1 MKFIVLQKNL
11 AKSLS
16 QISRIATSKTTL
28 PILNN
33 VLIEAE
39 KNLLKLSTTNLEIG
53 ITSQIRAKI
62 EKEGKI
68 TLPCQ
73 ILTNFIDLID
83 EELIE
88 VELEDSEVNFKSKNS
103 FTKIKGI
110 SAEEFPI
117 IPQIEKENC
126 FKIKADILKTAL
138 DKVIF
143 AVSPAETRIEISGV
157 LFSFNSPEE
166 NFLTLVG
173 TDSYRLAEKV
183 VKLTDSN
190 FKEKLNLIIPI
201 KALQE
206 FSRLPEE
213 EKIVEI
219 YSSENQILFVYESTE
234 LISRVINGEYPDYKQ
249 IIPSSFTTK
258 IILEKESFLKAI
270 KTVSL
275 FSRTGINDVNLKFE
289 AKNNKTIVSS
299 LNTQLGQSEI
309 RLESEIRGA
318 DNEIIFNYRYLLDG
332 LLNISGDEVNLNI
345 VNDRAPA
352 VLSSPQDKEYI
363 YLIMPIKK

>member
-234 LISRVINGEYPDYKQ
+234 LISRV
-249 IIPSSFTTK
+249 
-258 IILEKESFLKAI
+258 
-270 KTVSL
+270 
-275 FSRTGINDVNLKFE
+275 
-289 AKNNKTIVSS
+289 
-299 LNTQLGQSEI
+299 
-309 RLESEIRGA
+309 
-318 DNEIIFNYRYLLDG
+318 
-332 LLNISGDEVNLNI
+332 
-345 VNDRAPA
+345 
-352 VLSSPQDKEYI
+352 
-363 YLIMPIKK
+363 